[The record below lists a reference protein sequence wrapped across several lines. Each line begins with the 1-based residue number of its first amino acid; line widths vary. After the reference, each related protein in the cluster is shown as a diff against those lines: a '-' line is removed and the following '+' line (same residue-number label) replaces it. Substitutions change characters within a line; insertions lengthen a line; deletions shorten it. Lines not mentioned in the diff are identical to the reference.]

1 MKEADYQSAILEYL
15 EYKHIF
21 AWKNHS
27 VGIFNKKSGGYIP
40 LGMTGVSDI
49 LGILPDG
56 RFLAIEVK
64 KPGGRLTQNQIDF
77 LAIINKNGG
86 VAFMAIT
93 IDDVKE
99 HLRLA
104 VDN

>member
-1 MKEADYQSAILEYL
+1 MKEQAYQRAILDYL
-15 EYKHIF
+15 ALRRIY
-21 AWKNHS
+21 AWKNS
-27 VGIFNKKSGGYIP
+27 STGIFNKKTGGWIP
-40 LGMTGVSDI
+40 IGLTGVSDI

-64 KPGGRLTQNQIDF
+64 SPTGKLTQNQIDF
-77 LAIINKNGG
+77 LDIINKNGG
-86 VAFMAIT
+86 VAFMAVT

-104 VDN
+104 GCG